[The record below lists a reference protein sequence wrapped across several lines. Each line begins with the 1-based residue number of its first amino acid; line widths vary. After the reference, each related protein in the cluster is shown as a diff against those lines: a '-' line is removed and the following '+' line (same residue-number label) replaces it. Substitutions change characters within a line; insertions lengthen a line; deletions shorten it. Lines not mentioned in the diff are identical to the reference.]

1 VDDDPV
7 GTRAVDV
14 WVRPVGPDVDTSCL
28 DDLERARL
36 ASFHDSLEARS
47 YAAGHVLARTALACV
62 LGVQPGVLRFDRTCH
77 RCGAQHGRPVLQGAP
92 VHMSLS
98 RTHATVAV
106 AVSES
111 GPVGVDVESISGTD
125 FPGFADTAL
134 HPDERAA
141 IEVADRA
148 TRLRQ
153 RAVAWARKEAVLKAA
168 GVGLSVDPTSVR
180 TPPSGIRT
188 HLAVLGVDVTV
199 VDLPLDVLGGVGAV
213 ALLGPGG
220 TISVRW
226 R

>member
-1 VDDDPV
+1 VDDGAD

-14 WVRPVGPDVDTSCL
+14 WVRVVGPDVDTSCL

-36 ASFHDSLEARS
+36 ASFRDSAQARA
-47 YAAGHVLARTALACV
+47 YAAGHVLARTALAGV
-62 LGVQPGVLRFDRTCH
+62 LGAHPAALRFDRTC
-77 RCGAQHGRPVLQGAP
+77 RTCGAQHGRPVLEDATL
-92 VHMSLS
+92 HLSLT
-98 RTHATVAV
+98 RTRETIAV

-111 GPVGVDVESISGTD
+111 TPVGVDVEVISGTD

-134 HPDERAA
+134 HPDEREA

-148 TRLRQ
+148 TRLRR
-153 RAVAWARKEAVLKAA
+153 RAVAWARKEAALKAA
-168 GVGLSVDPTSVR
+168 GVGVTVDPASVQ

-188 HLAVLGVDVTV
+188 RLGGLGVDVTV
-199 VDLPLDVLGGVGAV
+199 VDLSLDVADVVGAV

-220 TISVRW
+220 TVSVRW